1 MKYEDNLVFWS
12 DISIVALESFMS
24 LKGDIHS
31 IQYQNVRNATEDIIK
46 FMVHQGLTKEVMQS
60 SVSQFLKV
68 RDDFVNSEM
77 SSSAPPEFIP
87 ATLVAMC
94 VRTNA
99 NEEITDE
106 EFVNLVSEAFSYLS
120 NYAFK

>member
-46 FMVHQGLTKEVMQS
+46 FMIQQGLTKEIMQS
-60 SVSQFLKV
+60 SVSQFLEV